1 MSDRLLEKRLLSYL
15 NLRRSLT
22 SMLFAA
28 TLIMLLAACS
38 SLIGPR
44 NFRLSEAEL
53 TELVAKQFP
62 YDRRFLEVFDVR
74 VAAPRLTLL
83 PEANRIATEL
93 PLEAS
98 DRLFGHVYKGQ
109 LSLDYGLRYD
119 EQDHSIRL
127 SQVRVN
133 QLVFDGA
140 STPMQPVVNRLGGL
154 LAEQLLKDLA
164 IYRFKPED
172 LKRAQDRGYQP
183 GDLKVTSRGVEMA
196 LNPKP

>member
-1 MSDRLLEKRLLSYL
+1 MSHLK
-15 NLRRSLT
+15 LRR
-22 SMLFAA
+22 LFAPIFFA
-28 TLIMLLAACS
+28 KTLVVLLAACGG
-38 SLIGPR
+38 LMGPR
-44 NFRLSEAEL
+44 TFRLSEAEL

-127 SQVRVN
+127 TQVRVN
-133 QLVFDGA
+133 QLVFDNVA
-140 STPMQPVVNRLGGL
+140 APVQPVVNRLGGL

-183 GDLKVTSRGVEMA
+183 GDLKVTSRGVEIA